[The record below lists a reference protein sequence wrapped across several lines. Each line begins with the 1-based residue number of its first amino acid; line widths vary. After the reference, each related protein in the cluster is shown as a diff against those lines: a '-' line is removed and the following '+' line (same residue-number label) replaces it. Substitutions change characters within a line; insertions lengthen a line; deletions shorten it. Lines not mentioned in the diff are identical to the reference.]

1 MRYLGATRDALVEV
15 EKAVIELDLGV
26 ETGHLVGM
34 PYSYWRDWAS
44 RDGVAMVKRF
54 ARPTLVMH
62 GTRDYQVT
70 DHDFAVWQRGLRD
83 QAHVELVTVGG
94 VNHLFIAGRGPPTP
108 LEYKIDNHVDA
119 RVIAKLVSFV
129 TR

>member
-1 MRYLGATRDALVEV
+1 MAWWVFSA
-15 EKAVIELDLGV
+15 
-26 ETGHLVGM
+26 
-34 PYSYWRDWAS
+34 SYWRDWAS

-54 ARPTLVMH
+54 ARPTLVLH

-70 DHDFAVWQRGLRD
+70 PDDFAVWQRGLRD
-83 QAHVELVTVGG
+83 ESYVELVTVSG

-108 LEYKIDNHVDA
+108 LEYKVDNHVDA
-119 RVIAKLVSFV
+119 RVVAKLASFV